1 MIAILVA
8 VRQELKPILRRADA
22 NHVVRQEHLDFH
34 EGTLGGQPV
43 ALLALGIGKECAR
56 IAAEMTI
63 HCYRPDLVISSGF
76 GGGLQSDMHAG
87 DIVVGTEILELRKDQ
102 GTSIMWDST
111 HKPIHPGRIHGE
123 DTPGLRVHYGKLL
136 TTDEMVLRAEN
147 KARIGK
153 ATGALSVDMET
164 SAVAAVCA
172 ARKTDFL
179 AVRCITDKVERES
192 ARRVQRLLRARP
204 VARQADNFQ
213 LRPRPART
221 RRSRPARLSREILRR
236 QARPFPPGR
245 RRAATP
251 SSPCTQ
257 RVAKVNSYC
266 QTGCGSA
273 ASHFASM
280 SRSAFATGELTSS
293 RSINVSVFTVHAF
306 AISVVSIA
314 TFAVRMCNSWHFGQL
329 CN

>member
-63 HCYRPDLVISSGF
+63 HCYRPDLVISAGF

-87 DIVVGTEILELRKDQ
+87 DIVVGTEILDLHKDQ
-102 GTSIMWDST
+102 RTTLAWDST
-111 HKPIHPGRIHGE
+111 HKPVDPGRIHGE

-136 TTDEMVLRAEN
+136 TADEMVLRAEN

-172 ARKTDFL
+172 ARDTDFL
-179 AVRCITDKVERES
+179 AIRCITDKVSENLPDEFNDFF
-192 ARRVQRLLRARP
+192 VLGQLRAKR
-204 VARQADNFQ
+204 VVSSCARDPRILAD
-213 LRPRPART
+213 L
-221 RRSRPARLSREILRR
+221 ARLGYRAKYSGEKLARFL
-236 QARPFPPGR
+236 QAAVEQLHLPTL
-245 RRAATP
+245 A
-251 SSPCTQ
+251 
-257 RVAKVNSYC
+257 
-266 QTGCGSA
+266 
-273 ASHFASM
+273 
-280 SRSAFATGELTSS
+280 SRSL
-293 RSINVSVFTVHAF
+293 
-306 AISVVSIA
+306 
-314 TFAVRMCNSWHFGQL
+314 Q
-329 CN
+329 